1 MAVLKYSRQRE
12 AIKTYLEGRMDH
24 PTADMVYTA
33 IREVYPNISLGTV
46 YRNLTLLAQQ
56 GEILKI
62 SCGESSD
69 RFDAKTTPH
78 YHFICQE
85 CGQVEDLMDID
96 MNMINKLAEM
106 NFDGEIRGHQL
117 YFYGRCKKCKFNRAE
132 SDGARPIEGRILQ
145 DAQKGKEKKS

>member
-12 AIKTYLEGRMDH
+12 AIKTYLEGRTDH

-33 IREVYPNISLGTV
+33 IREIYPNISLGTV

-69 RFDAKTTPH
+69 RFDAKTMPH
-78 YHFICQE
+78 YHFICEE

-96 MNMINKLAEM
+96 TNAINKLAEM
-106 NFDGEIRGHQL
+106 NFDGEVLGHQL
-117 YFYGRCKKCKFNRAE
+117 YFYGRCKEQN
-132 SDGARPIEGRILQ
+132 S
-145 DAQKGKEKKS
+145 

>member
-12 AIKTYLEGRMDH
+12 AIKNYLVGRTDH

-56 GEILKI
+56 GEIIKI

-69 RFDAKTTPH
+69 RFDAKTDPH
-78 YHFICQE
+78 YHFVCE
-85 CGQVEDLMDID
+85 RCGQVEDLMDID
-96 MNMINKLAEM
+96 AETINKLAAPR
-106 NFDGEIRGHQL
+106 FDGEVRGHQL
-117 YFYGRCKKCKFNRAE
+117 YFYGICKRCKE
-132 SDGARPIEGRILQ
+132 Q
-145 DAQKGKEKKS
+145 EKT

>member
-12 AIKTYLEGRMDH
+12 AIKTYLQGRMDH

-78 YHFICQE
+78 YHFICEE

-96 MNMINKLAEM
+96 TNMINKLAEM
-106 NFDGEIRGHQL
+106 NFDGEVRGHQL
-117 YFYGRCKKCKFNRAE
+117 YLYGRCKKCKLCHAE
-132 SDGARPIEGRILQ
+132 SDGTRPPEGHALRDARM
-145 DAQKGKEKKS
+145 GKEQNS

>member
-12 AIKTYLEGRMDH
+12 ELKTYLEGRTDH

-33 IREVYPNISLGTV
+33 IREIYPNISLGTV

-69 RFDAKTTPH
+69 RFDAKTMPH
-78 YHFICQE
+78 YHFICEE

-96 MNMINKLAEM
+96 TNAINKLAEM
-106 NFDGEIRGHQL
+106 NFDGEVLGHQL
-117 YFYGRCKKCKFNRAE
+117 YFYGRCKKCKEQN
-132 SDGARPIEGRILQ
+132 S
-145 DAQKGKEKKS
+145 

>member
-1 MAVLKYSRQRE
+1 MAVLKYSRQIE
-12 AIKTYLEGRMDH
+12 AIKTYLQGRMDH

-78 YHFICQE
+78 YHFICEE

-96 MNMINKLAEM
+96 TNMINKLAEM
-106 NFDGEIRGHQL
+106 NFDGEVRGHQL
-117 YFYGRCKKCKFNRAE
+117 YFYGRCKKCKLCHAE
-132 SDGARPIEGRILQ
+132 SDGTRPPEGHALRDARM
-145 DAQKGKEKKS
+145 GKEQNS